1 MNKKHKFH
9 HPGKISKSFH
19 CVGGGSCITLLLG
32 YFLLD
37 KIINTGTRFFLCW
50 TCVSI
55 LTVIVG
61 LYFRIISGLDGIGS
75 SFYVMA
81 TPLTLVV
88 IIVQSL
94 VITYLF
100 VTHQPSPDQM
110 SRIYTLSWVL
120 VLAVIHTAWASSESS
135 GNKSTH
141 PLYGPISKFFGTDVS
156 EFSFLVFILSAL
168 GTIALWITIAL
179 LLVGRGNG
187 NIMDANTKFFFQW
200 TGMSILT
207 PITSIGFIGLVSLVS
222 IVSQIRKRT
231 FKPTDTVKGILV
243 CAIYPL
249 STPFFAVFII
259 QGLAMTYFFAN
270 MRHPDPDQMSQIHIL
285 SWILFATATS
295 MFYGATYKF
304 LSEDSNTGNRPRE
317 FPRPIAIIS
326 TLSTIGLWIAIA
338 ILLGS
343 Q

>member
-1 MNKKHKFH
+1 MNKKHKSYHFSEINKFFH
-9 HPGKISKSFH
+9 YVGVGSF
-19 CVGGGSCITLLLG
+19 IALLLG

-50 TCVSI
+50 TCVGI
-55 LTVIVG
+55 LTVILGV
-61 LYFRIISGLDGIGS
+61 YFRIISGLDGIVS
-75 SFYVMA
+75 LFYVMA

-88 IIVQSL
+88 IIIQSL

-100 VTHQPSPDQM
+100 TTHQPSPDQM
-110 SRIYTLSWVL
+110 SRIYTLSWIL
-120 VLAVIHTAWASSESS
+120 VLAVIHTIWALSESS
-135 GNKSTH
+135 DNNKSTH
-141 PLYGPISKFFGTDVS
+141 PLYGPISKFFSTEVS
-156 EFSFLVFILSAL
+156 EFSFLVFALSAL
-168 GTIALWITIAL
+168 STITLWITIAVL
-179 LLVGRGNG
+179 LIGKGNG
-187 NIMDANTKFFFQW
+187 NTMDANTKFFFQW

-207 PITSIGFIGLVSLVS
+207 LITSIGLIGLVSVVS
-222 IVSQIRKRT
+222 HICKRT
-231 FKPTDTVKGILV
+231 FKPIDIATNILF
-243 CAIYPL
+243 ATIYLL
-249 STPFFAVFII
+249 STPFFAIFII

-270 MRHPDPDQMSQIHIL
+270 MHHPDLDQMSQIHIL

-304 LSEDSNTGNRPRE
+304 LSEDSNTGNRPRK

-338 ILLGS
+338 VLMAK

>member
-1 MNKKHKFH
+1 MNKKHKSH
-9 HPGKISKSFH
+9 HPSEISKFVH
-19 CVGGGSCITLLLG
+19 CVGGGSFIALLLG

-50 TCVSI
+50 TCVGI
-55 LTVIVG
+55 LTVILGV
-61 LYFRIISGLDGIGS
+61 YFRIISGLDGIVS
-75 SFYVMA
+75 LFYVMA

-100 VTHQPSPDQM
+100 TTHQPSPDQM
-110 SRIYTLSWVL
+110 SRIYTLSWIL
-120 VLAVIHTAWASSESS
+120 VLAVIHTIWALSESS
-135 GNKSTH
+135 DNNKSTH
-141 PLYGPISKFFGTDVS
+141 PLYGPISKFFSTEVS
-156 EFSFLVFILSAL
+156 EFSFLVFALSAF
-168 GTIALWITIAL
+168 GTITLWITIAV
-179 LLVGRGNG
+179 LLVGKENG
-187 NIMDANTKFFFQW
+187 NTMDANTKFFFQW

-207 PITSIGFIGLVSLVS
+207 LITSIGLIGFVSVIS
-222 IVSQIRKRT
+222 HVCKRT
-231 FKPTDTVKGILV
+231 FKPIDTATNILF
-243 CAIYPL
+243 ATIYLL
-249 STPFFAVFII
+249 STPFFAIFII

-270 MRHPDPDQMSQIHIL
+270 MHHPDLDQMSQIHIL

-304 LSEDSNTGNRPRE
+304 LSEDSNTGNRPRK

-338 ILLGS
+338 VLMAK

>member
-1 MNKKHKFH
+1 MNKKHKSH
-9 HPGKISKSFH
+9 HPGKISKFFH
-19 CVGGGSCITLLLG
+19 CVGGGSCIALLLG

-50 TCVSI
+50 TCVGI

-61 LYFRIISGLDGIGS
+61 VYFRIISGLDGIVS
-75 SFYVMA
+75 LFYVMA

-94 VITYLF
+94 FITYLF
-100 VTHQPSPDQM
+100 TTHQPSPDQM
-110 SRIYTLSWVL
+110 SRIYTLSWIL
-120 VLAVIHTAWASSESS
+120 VLAVIHTIWALSESNDN
-135 GNKSTH
+135 NKSTH

-156 EFSFLVFILSAL
+156 EFSFLVFALSAL
-168 GTIALWITIAL
+168 STIALWITIAVL
-179 LLVGRGNG
+179 LIGKGNG
-187 NIMDANTKFFFQW
+187 NTMDANTKFFFQW

-207 PITSIGFIGLVSLVS
+207 LITSIGLIGLVSVVS
-222 IVSQIRKRT
+222 HICKRT
-231 FKPTDTVKGILV
+231 FKPIDIATNILF
-243 CAIYPL
+243 ATIYLL

-259 QGLAMTYFFAN
+259 QGLAMTYLFAN
-270 MRHPDPDQMSQIHIL
+270 MHHPDPDQMSQIHIL

-304 LSEDSNTGNRPRE
+304 LSEDSNTGNRPRK

-338 ILLGS
+338 VLMAK

>member
-9 HPGKISKSFH
+9 HPGKISKFFH
-19 CVGGGSCITLLLG
+19 CVGGGSCIVLLLG

-50 TCVSI
+50 TCVSV
-55 LTVIVG
+55 LTIIVG

-75 SFYVMA
+75 TFYVMV

-110 SRIYTLSWVL
+110 SRIYTLSWIL
-120 VLAVIHTAWASSESS
+120 VLAVIHTAWASSEIS

-141 PLYGPISKFFGTDVS
+141 PLYGPISNFFGTDVS
-156 EFSFLVFILSAL
+156 EFSFLVFALSTF

-179 LLVGRGNG
+179 LLVGKGNG

-207 PITSIGFIGLVSLVS
+207 LITSLGLIGLVS
-222 IVSQIRKRT
+222 IVNHIRKRT

-249 STPFFAVFII
+249 STPFFAIFII
-259 QGLAMTYFFAN
+259 QGLAMTYLFAN

-295 MFYGATYKF
+295 MFCITTCKP
-304 LSEDSNTGNRPRE
+304 LSEDLDADNRPCN
-317 FPRPIAIIS
+317 FPRLIAIIS

-338 ILLGS
+338 VLMAK

>member
-1 MNKKHKFH
+1 MNKKHKSH
-9 HPGKISKSFH
+9 HPGEISKFFH
-19 CVGGGSCITLLLG
+19 CVGGGSFIALLLG

-50 TCVSI
+50 TCVGI

-61 LYFRIISGLDGIGS
+61 LYFRIISGLDGIMNS
-75 SFYVMA
+75 LYVMA
-81 TPLTLVV
+81 APLTLVV

-120 VLAVIHTAWASSESS
+120 VLAVIHTAWASSESW
-135 GNKSTH
+135 GDKGTH
-141 PLYGPISKFFGTDVS
+141 PLYGPISKFFGTDVD

-179 LLVGRGNG
+179 LLVGKGNG
-187 NIMDANTKFFFQW
+187 NIMVMDANTKFFFQW
-200 TGMSILT
+200 TGISILT
-207 PITSIGFIGLVSLVS
+207 LTTSLFLVN
-222 IVSQIRKRT
+222 IVNIVNHIRKRA
-231 FKPTDTVKGILV
+231 FKPIDTVIGILV
-243 CAIYPL
+243 CVIYPL
-249 STPFFAVFII
+249 STPFFAILII

-295 MFYGATYKF
+295 MFCITTCKP
-304 LSEDSNTGNRPRE
+304 LSEDPDADNRPCN
-317 FPRPIAIIS
+317 FPRLIATIS
-326 TLSTIGLWIAIA
+326 TLSTIGLWITIA
-338 ILLGS
+338 TLIGS

>member
-1 MNKKHKFH
+1 
-9 HPGKISKSFH
+9 
-19 CVGGGSCITLLLG
+19 
-32 YFLLD
+32 
-37 KIINTGTRFFLCW
+37 
-50 TCVSI
+50 
-55 LTVIVG
+55 
-61 LYFRIISGLDGIGS
+61 
-75 SFYVMA
+75 MA

-110 SRIYTLSWVL
+110 SRIYTLSWIL
-120 VLAVIHTAWASSESS
+120 VLAVIHTAWASSEIS

-141 PLYGPISKFFGTDVS
+141 PLYGPISNFFGTDVS

-179 LLVGRGNG
+179 LLVGKGNG
-187 NIMDANTKFFFQW
+187 NTMDANTKFFFQW

-207 PITSIGFIGLVSLVS
+207 LITSLGLIGLVS
-222 IVSQIRKRT
+222 IVNHIRKRT

-249 STPFFAVFII
+249 STPFFAIFII
-259 QGLAMTYFFAN
+259 QGLAMTYLFAN

-295 MFYGATYKF
+295 MFYGATCKLF
-304 LSEDSNTGNRPRE
+304 EDSNTGNRPRK
-317 FPRPIAIIS
+317 FPRSIAIIS
-326 TLSTIGLWIAIA
+326 TFSTIGLWIAIA
-338 ILLGS
+338 VLMAK

>member
-1 MNKKHKFH
+1 MNKKHKSYHFGEINKFFH
-9 HPGKISKSFH
+9 Y
-19 CVGGGSCITLLLG
+19 VGGGSFIALLLG

-37 KIINTGTRFFLCW
+37 KIVNTDTRFFLCW
-50 TCVSI
+50 TCVGI

-61 LYFRIISGLDGIGS
+61 IYFRIISGLGGVVT
-75 SFYVMA
+75 FVYMVA
-81 TPLTLVV
+81 TPLILVI

-94 VITYLF
+94 FITYLF
-100 VTHQPSPDQM
+100 TTYRPSPDQM

-120 VLAVIHTAWASSESS
+120 VLAVIHTIWALSES
-135 GNKSTH
+135 NDNDKSTH

-156 EFSFLVFILSAL
+156 EFSALVLILSAL
-168 GTIALWITIAL
+168 STIALWITIAL
-179 LLVGRGNG
+179 FLVGKGNG
-187 NIMDANTKFFFQW
+187 NTMDANTKFFFQW
-200 TGMSILT
+200 TGMSMLT
-207 PITSIGFIGLVSLVS
+207 LITSIGLVN
-222 IVSQIRKRT
+222 IVSHIRKRT
-231 FKPTDTVKGILV
+231 FKPTDAVMGILV

-259 QGLAMTYFFAN
+259 QGLAMTYLFAN
-270 MRHPDPDQMSQIHIL
+270 MHHPDPDQMSQIHIL

-304 LSEDSNTGNRPRE
+304 LSEDLNTDNRPHK

-338 ILLGS
+338 VLMAK

>member
-9 HPGKISKSFH
+9 HPGKISKFFH
-19 CVGGGSCITLLLG
+19 CVGGGSCIVLLLG

-50 TCVSI
+50 TCVSV
-55 LTVIVG
+55 LTIIVG

-75 SFYVMA
+75 TFYVMA

-110 SRIYTLSWVL
+110 SRIYTLSWIL
-120 VLAVIHTAWASSESS
+120 VLAVIHTAWASSEIS

-141 PLYGPISKFFGTDVS
+141 PLYGPISNFFGTDVS

-179 LLVGRGNG
+179 LLVGKGNG
-187 NIMDANTKFFFQW
+187 NTMDANTKFFFQW

-207 PITSIGFIGLVSLVS
+207 LITSLGLIGLVS
-222 IVSQIRKRT
+222 IVNHIRKRT

-249 STPFFAVFII
+249 STPFFAIFII

-270 MRHPDPDQMSQIHIL
+270 MHHPDLDQMSQIHIL

-295 MFYGATYKF
+295 MFCSTICKTLSKDSGTDNQPRKF
-304 LSEDSNTGNRPRE
+304 LRSITT
-317 FPRPIAIIS
+317 IS

-338 ILLGS
+338 VLMAK

>member
-1 MNKKHKFH
+1 MNKKHKSH
-9 HPGKISKSFH
+9 HPSEISKFVH
-19 CVGGGSCITLLLG
+19 CVGGGSFIALLLG

-50 TCVSI
+50 TCVGI
-55 LTVIVG
+55 LTVILGV
-61 LYFRIISGLDGIGS
+61 YFRIISGLDGIVS
-75 SFYVMA
+75 LFYVMA

-100 VTHQPSPDQM
+100 TTHQPSPDQM
-110 SRIYTLSWVL
+110 SRIYTLSWIL
-120 VLAVIHTAWASSESS
+120 VLAVIHTIWALSESS
-135 GNKSTH
+135 DNNKSTH
-141 PLYGPISKFFGTDVS
+141 PLYGPISKFFSTEVS
-156 EFSFLVFILSAL
+156 EFSFLVFALSAF
-168 GTIALWITIAL
+168 GTITLWITIAV
-179 LLVGRGNG
+179 LLVGKENG
-187 NIMDANTKFFFQW
+187 NTMDANTKFFFQW

-207 PITSIGFIGLVSLVS
+207 LITSLGLIGLVS
-222 IVSQIRKRT
+222 IVNHIRKRT

-249 STPFFAVFII
+249 STPFFAIFII
-259 QGLAMTYFFAN
+259 QGLAMTYLFAN

-295 MFYGATYKF
+295 MFYGATCKLF
-304 LSEDSNTGNRPRE
+304 EDSNTGNRPRK
-317 FPRPIAIIS
+317 FPRSIAIIS
-326 TLSTIGLWIAIA
+326 TFSTIGLWIAIA
-338 ILLGS
+338 VLMAK

>member
-1 MNKKHKFH
+1 MNKKHKSYHFSEINKFFH
-9 HPGKISKSFH
+9 Y
-19 CVGGGSCITLLLG
+19 VGGGSCIVLLLG

-37 KIINTGTRFFLCW
+37 KIVNTGTRFFLCW
-50 TCVSI
+50 TCVGI

-61 LYFRIISGLDGIGS
+61 IYFRIISGLGGVVT
-75 SFYVMA
+75 FVYMVA
-81 TPLTLVV
+81 TPLILVI

-94 VITYLF
+94 FITYLF
-100 VTHQPSPDQM
+100 TTYRPSPDQM

-120 VLAVIHTAWASSESS
+120 VLAVIHTIWALSES
-135 GNKSTH
+135 NDNDKSTH
-141 PLYGPISKFFGTDVS
+141 PLYGPISKFFSTEVS
-156 EFSFLVFILSAL
+156 EFSFLVFALSAL
-168 GTIALWITIAL
+168 STITLWITIAVL
-179 LLVGRGNG
+179 LIGKGNG
-187 NIMDANTKFFFQW
+187 NTMDANTKFFFQW

-207 PITSIGFIGLVSLVS
+207 LITSIGLIGLVSVVS
-222 IVSQIRKRT
+222 HICKRT
-231 FKPTDTVKGILV
+231 FKPIDIATNILF
-243 CAIYPL
+243 ATIYLL
-249 STPFFAVFII
+249 STPFFAIFII

-270 MRHPDPDQMSQIHIL
+270 MHHPDLDQMSQIHIL

-304 LSEDSNTGNRPRE
+304 LSEDSNTGNRPRK

-338 ILLGS
+338 VLMAK

>member
-1 MNKKHKFH
+1 MNKKHKSYHFSEINKFFH
-9 HPGKISKSFH
+9 Y
-19 CVGGGSCITLLLG
+19 VGGGSFIALLLG

-37 KIINTGTRFFLCW
+37 KIVNTGTRFFLCW
-50 TCVSI
+50 TCVGI

-61 LYFRIISGLDGIGS
+61 IYFRIISGLGGVVT
-75 SFYVMA
+75 FVYMVA
-81 TPLTLVV
+81 TPLILVV

-94 VITYLF
+94 FITYLF
-100 VTHQPSPDQM
+100 TTYQPSPDQM
-110 SRIYTLSWVL
+110 SRIYTLSWIL
-120 VLAVIHTAWASSESS
+120 VLAVIHTAWASSEIS

-141 PLYGPISKFFGTDVS
+141 PLYGPISNFFGTDVS

-179 LLVGRGNG
+179 LLVGKGNG
-187 NIMDANTKFFFQW
+187 NTMDANTKFFFQW

-207 PITSIGFIGLVSLVS
+207 LITSLGLIGLVS
-222 IVSQIRKRT
+222 IVNHIRKRT

-249 STPFFAVFII
+249 STPFFAIFII
-259 QGLAMTYFFAN
+259 QGLAMTYLFAN

-295 MFYGATYKF
+295 MFYGATCKLF
-304 LSEDSNTGNRPRE
+304 EDLDADNQPRK

-326 TLSTIGLWIAIA
+326 TFSTIGLWIAIA
-338 ILLGS
+338 VLMAK

>member
-1 MNKKHKFH
+1 MNKKHKSH
-9 HPGKISKSFH
+9 HPGKISKFVH
-19 CVGGGSCITLLLG
+19 CVGGGSCIALLLG

-50 TCVSI
+50 TCVGI

-61 LYFRIISGLDGIGS
+61 VYFRIISGLDGIVS
-75 SFYVMA
+75 LFYVMA

-88 IIVQSL
+88 IIIQSL

-100 VTHQPSPDQM
+100 TTHQPSPDQM
-110 SRIYTLSWVL
+110 SRIYTLSWIL
-120 VLAVIHTAWASSESS
+120 VLAVIHTIWALSESS
-135 GNKSTH
+135 DNNKSTH
-141 PLYGPISKFFGTDVS
+141 PLYGPISKFFSTEVS
-156 EFSFLVFILSAL
+156 EFSFLVFALSAL
-168 GTIALWITIAL
+168 STITLWITIAVL
-179 LLVGRGNG
+179 LIGKGNG
-187 NIMDANTKFFFQW
+187 NTMDANTKFFFQW

-207 PITSIGFIGLVSLVS
+207 LITSIGLVN
-222 IVSQIRKRT
+222 IVSHIRKRT
-231 FKPTDTVKGILV
+231 FKPTDAVMGILV

-249 STPFFAVFII
+249 STPFFAILII
-259 QGLAMTYFFAN
+259 QGLTMTYLFAN
-270 MRHPDPDQMSQIHIL
+270 MHHPDPDQMSQIHIL

-304 LSEDSNTGNRPRE
+304 LSEDLNTDNRPHK

-338 ILLGS
+338 VLMAK

>member
-9 HPGKISKSFH
+9 HPGKISKFFH
-19 CVGGGSCITLLLG
+19 CVGGGSCIVLLLG

-50 TCVSI
+50 TCVSV
-55 LTVIVG
+55 LTIIVG

-75 SFYVMA
+75 TFYVMA

-110 SRIYTLSWVL
+110 SRIYTLSWIL
-120 VLAVIHTAWASSESS
+120 VLAVIHTAWASSEIS

-141 PLYGPISKFFGTDVS
+141 PLYGPISNFFGTDVS

-179 LLVGRGNG
+179 FLVGKGNG
-187 NIMDANTKFFFQW
+187 NTMDANTKFFFQW
-200 TGMSILT
+200 TGMSMLT
-207 PITSIGFIGLVSLVS
+207 LITSIGLVN
-222 IVSQIRKRT
+222 IVSHIRKRT
-231 FKPTDTVKGILV
+231 FKPTDAVMGILV

-259 QGLAMTYFFAN
+259 QGLAMTYLFAN

-304 LSEDSNTGNRPRE
+304 LSEDLNTGNRPRK
-317 FPRPIAIIS
+317 FPRSIAIIS

-338 ILLGS
+338 VLMAK

>member
-9 HPGKISKSFH
+9 HPGKISKFFH
-19 CVGGGSCITLLLG
+19 CVGGGSFIALLLG

-50 TCVSI
+50 TCVGI

-61 LYFRIISGLDGIGS
+61 LYFRIISGLDGIVS
-75 SFYVMA
+75 LFYVMA
-81 TPLTLVV
+81 APLTLIV

-100 VTHQPSPDQM
+100 VTHQPNPDQM

-120 VLAVIHTAWASSESS
+120 VLAVIHTIWALSESNDN
-135 GNKSTH
+135 NKSTH
-141 PLYGPISKFFGTDVS
+141 PLYDPISKFFGTDVS
-156 EFSFLVFILSAL
+156 EFSLLVFILSAL

-179 LLVGRGNG
+179 LLVGKGNG

-207 PITSIGFIGLVSLVS
+207 LITSIGLIS
-222 IVSQIRKRT
+222 IVSHIRKRT

-249 STPFFAVFII
+249 STPFFAILII

-295 MFYGATYKF
+295 MFCITTCKP
-304 LSEDSNTGNRPRE
+304 LSEDLDADNQPCN
-317 FPRPIAIIS
+317 FPRLIAIIS
-326 TLSTIGLWIAIA
+326 ILSTIGLWITIA

>member
-9 HPGKISKSFH
+9 HPGKISKFFH
-19 CVGGGSCITLLLG
+19 CVGGGSCIVLLLG

-50 TCVSI
+50 TCVSV
-55 LTVIVG
+55 LTIIVG

-75 SFYVMA
+75 TFYVMA

-110 SRIYTLSWVL
+110 SRIYTLSWIL
-120 VLAVIHTAWASSESS
+120 VLAVIHTAWASSEIS

-141 PLYGPISKFFGTDVS
+141 PLYGPISNFFGTDVS

-179 LLVGRGNG
+179 LLVGKGNG

-207 PITSIGFIGLVSLVS
+207 LITSIGLIGLVS
-222 IVSQIRKRT
+222 IVSHIRKRT
-231 FKPTDTVKGILV
+231 FKPTDTVMGILV

-249 STPFFAVFII
+249 STPFFAILII
-259 QGLAMTYFFAN
+259 QGLTMTYLFAN
-270 MRHPDPDQMSQIHIL
+270 MHHPDPDQMSQIRTL
-285 SWILFATATS
+285 SWVLFATATS
-295 MFYGATYKF
+295 MFYGATCKLF
-304 LSEDSNTGNRPRE
+304 EDLDADNQPRK

-326 TLSTIGLWIAIA
+326 TFSTIGLWIAIA
-338 ILLGS
+338 VLMAK

>member
-9 HPGKISKSFH
+9 HPGKISKFFH
-19 CVGGGSCITLLLG
+19 CVGGGSCIVLLLG

-50 TCVSI
+50 TCVSV
-55 LTVIVG
+55 LTIIVG

-75 SFYVMA
+75 TFYVMA

-110 SRIYTLSWVL
+110 SRIYTLSWIL
-120 VLAVIHTAWASSESS
+120 VLAVIHTAWASSEIS

-141 PLYGPISKFFGTDVS
+141 PLYGPISNFFGTDVS

-179 LLVGRGNG
+179 LLVGKGNG
-187 NIMDANTKFFFQW
+187 NTMDANTKFFFQW

-207 PITSIGFIGLVSLVS
+207 LITSIGLVN
-222 IVSQIRKRT
+222 IVSHIRKRT
-231 FKPTDTVKGILV
+231 FKPTDAVMGILV

-259 QGLAMTYFFAN
+259 QGLAMTYLFAN
-270 MRHPDPDQMSQIHIL
+270 MHHPDPDQMSQIHIL

-304 LSEDSNTGNRPRE
+304 LSEDLNTDNRPHK

-338 ILLGS
+338 VLMAK

>member
-1 MNKKHKFH
+1 MNKKHKSYHFGEINKFFH
-9 HPGKISKSFH
+9 Y
-19 CVGGGSCITLLLG
+19 VGGGSCIVLLLG

-37 KIINTGTRFFLCW
+37 KIVNTGTRFFLCW
-50 TCVSI
+50 TCVGI

-61 LYFRIISGLDGIGS
+61 IYFRIISGLGGVVT
-75 SFYVMA
+75 FVYMVA
-81 TPLTLVV
+81 TPLILVV

-94 VITYLF
+94 FITYLF
-100 VTHQPSPDQM
+100 TTYRPSPDQM

-120 VLAVIHTAWASSESS
+120 VLAVIHTIWALSESNDN
-135 GNKSTH
+135 NKSTH

-156 EFSFLVFILSAL
+156 EFSALVLILSAL
-168 GTIALWITIAL
+168 STIALWITIAL
-179 LLVGRGNG
+179 FLVGKGNG
-187 NIMDANTKFFFQW
+187 NTMDANTKFFFQW

-207 PITSIGFIGLVSLVS
+207 LITSIGLIGLVSVVS
-222 IVSQIRKRT
+222 HICKRT
-231 FKPTDTVKGILV
+231 FKPIDIATNILF
-243 CAIYPL
+243 ATIYLL
-249 STPFFAVFII
+249 STPFFAIFII

-270 MRHPDPDQMSQIHIL
+270 MHHPDLDQMSQIHIL

-304 LSEDSNTGNRPRE
+304 LSEDSNTGNRPRK

-338 ILLGS
+338 VLMAK

>member
-9 HPGKISKSFH
+9 HPGKISKFFH
-19 CVGGGSCITLLLG
+19 CVGGGSCIALLLG

-110 SRIYTLSWVL
+110 SRIYTLSWIL
-120 VLAVIHTAWASSESS
+120 VLAVIHTIWALSESS
-135 GNKSTH
+135 DNDKSTH

-156 EFSFLVFILSAL
+156 EFSALVLILSAL
-168 GTIALWITIAL
+168 STIGLWVTIALF
-179 LLVGRGNG
+179 LVGKGNG
-187 NIMDANTKFFFQW
+187 NTMDANTKFFFQW

-207 PITSIGFIGLVSLVS
+207 LITSLGLIGLVS
-222 IVSQIRKRT
+222 IVNHIRKRT

-259 QGLAMTYFFAN
+259 QGLAMTYLFAN
-270 MRHPDPDQMSQIHIL
+270 MHHPDPDQMSQIHIL

-295 MFYGATYKF
+295 MFCSTICVT
-304 LSEDSNTGNRPRE
+304 LSKDSDTDNQPRK
-317 FPRPIAIIS
+317 FPRSITTIS
-326 TLSTIGLWIAIA
+326 TLSTIGLWITIA
-338 ILLGS
+338 VLMTK